1 MDELDSSS
9 LLDLL
14 QSRCFKAGSFDI
26 WSTSISSFGTELSW
40 LVFEPALVMSS
51 VRLVDESRI
60 VDSCFWQVAGR
71 VERLGTSL
79 TGKLSSLAGFLTE
92 V

>member
-26 WSTSISSFGTELSW
+26 WSTSISSGTDPEASW
-40 LVFEPALVMSS
+40 LVFVPVRVMSS

-60 VDSCFWQVAGR
+60 VDSCF
-71 VERLGTSL
+71 
-79 TGKLSSLAGFLTE
+79 
-92 V
+92 